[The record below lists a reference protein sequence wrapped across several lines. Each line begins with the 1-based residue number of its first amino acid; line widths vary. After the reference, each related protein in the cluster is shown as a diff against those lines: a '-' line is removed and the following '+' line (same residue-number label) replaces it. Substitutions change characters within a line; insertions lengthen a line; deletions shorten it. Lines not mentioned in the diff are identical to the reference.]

1 MAKLPRVTQKI
12 FAENSGNND
21 ITVFGTAKNGNDAV
35 FTKDISQ
42 IMNSDAFSQG
52 WGSATLTDDAP
63 FQEDMNGVQLALS
76 QQLAYFFENGI
87 PEWDENT
94 TYFANTSFCQINGI
108 WYQSLTD
115 NNIGNNPTTDTTNW
129 HKIDLNKLESDLSN
143 LTTTGLNKINQSKA
157 LETGSVS
164 SDKDV
169 YADIAKYAHST
180 FDKSKFVVSGN
191 PIITNDGIASGF
203 NTGNFPQTAISINLA
218 TPVIEIGFSFTPQAN
233 QPFSYVGILSIPS
246 TNSEN
251 FVVGYETSKSKSYM
265 SYGIGNVEGSFWNK
279 YGSNNLLPDI
289 KHYLKILI
297 DGLNVNIFVSNDKLN
312 WELDATGTITTPL
325 TRTETLRFGVDRNG
339 QRPLAGTIDL
349 KDVYVKYSNTP
360 VFSGNI
366 TGIDTIKPDDYTVVG
381 SPTISADGIL
391 SNCSNGNTVNSKVQL
406 SQLKGKSWT
415 IKGSA
420 TLGSSNHTLVKLS
433 SSGNGNYTNFG
444 SILWLCSSNIVA
456 FNAKSGVQG
465 DTDNQGSHILSG
477 NNLFNT
483 GDKVYY
489 TLCFDYPTGKYSLY
503 VDKVDGTT
511 LIGNWTPATENKELY
526 YINANPDFYISY
538 GSGSDNNLYLTT
550 GSIDL
555 NVSRIYVEGSLIY
568 QPCLKIPYTQS
579 KTGSKIV
586 DVAYR
591 DRVQDMYE
599 QFGYAPYYTIDEE
612 NNDFTLPMGEMYGFY
627 EKYKN
632 SINQISDQRFQKL
645 LNLCYPIGK
654 PVPEQNNELAE
665 NEVWLEGAIVNIADY
680 PLLFQKYGTKY
691 GGDAITTFGLPDLR
705 NRTFWGSPD
714 GSIGY
719 YGPGLPNIRGAFTFT
734 GDEVARP
741 INGAAR
747 EAFYLVQNAEY
758 STTLE
763 NTGGNNLVKILEF
776 GFNANQYNSVY
787 QDSLAGLVVPNS
799 FKVRFKT
806 RYK

>member
-1 MAKLPRVTQKI
+1 MIVTIK
-12 FAENSGNND
+12 
-21 ITVFGTAKNGNDAV
+21 
-35 FTKDISQ
+35 
-42 IMNSDAFSQG
+42 
-52 WGSATLTDDAP
+52 
-63 FQEDMNGVQLALS
+63 
-76 QQLAYFFENGI
+76 
-87 PEWDENT
+87 
-94 TYFANTSFCQINGI
+94 
-108 WYQSLTD
+108 
-115 NNIGNNPTTDTTNW
+115 NNPYNIR
-129 HKIDLNKLESDLSN
+129 HIEESIITLD
-143 LTTTGLNKINQSKA
+143 KINQSKA

-164 SDKDV
+164 SDADV
-169 YADIAKYAHST
+169 YADIVKYAHST
-180 FDKSKFVVSGN
+180 FDKSKFEVTGSPV
-191 PIITNDGIASGF
+191 ITNDGIASGLQPHNETRILLNDTF
-203 NTGNFPQTAISINLA
+203 NVADKNFRFTFGGKLNGLPEQDITANAPLVDIRDSVNNKWIQVFQLKNGNIQMANSHYGGTLIYSSAF
-218 TPVIEIGFSFTPQAN
+218 TPVDLNGDFSAELLVNEENIVLNFYQNSGKQTIQFAYPNKLEEVRVRLAYGLEN
-233 QPFSYVGILSIPS
+233 AFPGSY
-246 TNSEN
+246 
-251 FVVGYETSKSKSYM
+251 
-265 SYGIGNVEGSFWNK
+265 
-279 YGSNNLLPDI
+279 
-289 KHYLKILI
+289 
-297 DGLNVNIFVSNDKLN
+297 
-312 WELDATGTITTPL
+312 
-325 TRTETLRFGVDRNG
+325 
-339 QRPLAGTIDL
+339 DL
-349 KDVYVKYSNTP
+349 KQCSLNINNIP

-444 SILWLCSSNIVA
+444 SILWVYSSNIVT

-599 QFGYAPYYTIDEE
+599 QFGYAPYYTIDET
-612 NNDFTLPMGEMYGFY
+612 NNDFTLPMGEIYGFY

-632 SINQISDQRFQKL
+632 LLNQISDQRFQEL
-645 LNLCYPIGK
+645 LNLCYPIGM

-665 NEVWLEGAIVNIADY
+665 NEVWLEGGIVNIADY

-691 GGDAITTFGLPDLR
+691 GGDGITTFGLMDLR

-734 GDEVARP
+734 GDSVARP

-747 EAFYLVQNAEY
+747 EAFYLVQSAEN
-758 STTLE
+758 SPTLE

-776 GFNANQYNSVY
+776 AFNANQYNSVY